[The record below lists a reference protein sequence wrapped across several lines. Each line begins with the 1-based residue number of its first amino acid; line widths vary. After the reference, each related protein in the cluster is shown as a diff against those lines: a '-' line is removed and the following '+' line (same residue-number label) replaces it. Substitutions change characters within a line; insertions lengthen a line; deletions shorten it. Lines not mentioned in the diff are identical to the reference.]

1 MPRTGETIRNRI
13 TTETITFV
21 RTAADTG
28 GDAVELL
35 FAVTGGGEVPAA
47 HVHPRQTETFEI
59 HEGRCR
65 VVIDGVE
72 SVAGPGE
79 VVAVPP
85 GVAHAWGAMTD
96 VKMTVTLEPALRA
109 DEFFVDLFA
118 LTNGGYADAKG
129 LPRPLTMAALCHE
142 YRDLVYLAA
151 APAWVQKAAFAV
163 LGRIGRALGRGPG
176 AAAPAL
182 AAA

>member
-1 MPRTGETIRNRI
+1 MPRTGQTIRNSI

-21 RTAADTG
+21 RTSADTDG
-28 GDAVELL
+28 AAVELL
-35 FAVTGGGEVPAA
+35 FEVSGGGEVPAA
-47 HVHPRQTETFEI
+47 HVHPKQTETFEI

-65 VVIDGVE
+65 VVVDGVASE
-72 SVAGPGE
+72 AGPGD

-85 GVAHAWGAMTD
+85 GVAHAWGAVSD

-118 LTNGGYADAKG
+118 LTNAGHADAKG
-129 LPRPLTMAALCHE
+129 LPTPLTMAALCQE

-163 LGRIGRALGRGPG
+163 LGRLGRALGRGPG
-176 AAAPAL
+176 AVAPAL
-182 AAA
+182 AAV